1 MLIFFMPSVV
11 KLNIILLDI
20 VVLSVFMPNAI
31 MQCRFAECRG
41 AYRRLLIGLFS
52 VSNFETGEQRRKAFL
67 NCKGSFTLANVT

>member
-1 MLIFFMPSVV
+1 MPSVAM
-11 KLNIILLDI
+11 LNIILLDI
-20 VVLSVFMPNAI
+20 VVLSVLMPNAI

-67 NCKGSFTLANVT
+67 NCNLHFGIVS